1 MAAKQNEPGSAEARN
16 KQAYSQML
24 EVRNVLYRRLVD
36 YVLTNAR
43 QIKDEVGG
51 EELYSFTLQQ
61 MDEQLLSKLNIV
73 ERANCELARG
83 ESREGQTTTTTFE
96 AIEVI
101 AKREELPQKVA
112 DVLAEHGESEFL
124 DLAVLRADE
133 KHAEVLVVL
142 AREESSPR
150 PAAAPAEKK
159 PQGGQS
165 EKGEKGEDLSS
176 GSDT

>member
-1 MAAKQNEPGSAEARN
+1 MAAKQNEPGGAETRN
-16 KQAYSQML
+16 KRAYSVIL
-24 EVRNVLYRRLVD
+24 EIRNILYRRLVE
-36 YVLTNAR
+36 YVLANER
-43 QIKDEVGG
+43 RLKDEVTG
-51 EELYSFTLQQ
+51 EDSYSFTLQQ
-61 MDEQLLSKLNIV
+61 VDEQLLSKLNIV
-73 ERANCELARG
+73 ERASCELARG

-159 PQGGQS
+159 KQGGQS